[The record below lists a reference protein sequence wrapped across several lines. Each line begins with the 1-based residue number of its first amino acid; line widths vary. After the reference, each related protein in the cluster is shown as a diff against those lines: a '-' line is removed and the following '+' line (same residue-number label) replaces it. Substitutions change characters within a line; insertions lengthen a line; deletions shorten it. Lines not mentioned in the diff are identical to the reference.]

1 MAEVINPSAKN
12 TINQT
17 KSQSSL
23 RLPLGAIKATK
34 KLTIR
39 KTSAIRS
46 AAASCVFNPFYNPNL
61 KYLLPS
67 SKAAMF
73 DLAAS
78 FKFQLNLASN
88 LGYFAAT
95 LARS

>member
-1 MAEVINPSAKN
+1 MDAYLGIFKIIIGHNCFKYDNIPEN

-39 KTSAIRS
+39 KMSAIRS
-46 AAASCVFNPFYNPNL
+46 AEASCISDPF
-61 KYLLPS
+61 
-67 SKAAMF
+67 
-73 DLAAS
+73 
-78 FKFQLNLASN
+78 
-88 LGYFAAT
+88 
-95 LARS
+95 